1 MNDGNG
7 WTEKP
12 LYKKRLNSLGQF
24 TLGNN
29 NNKGL
34 RRGVD
39 NSFKIMDDI

>member
-12 LYKKRLNSLGQF
+12 LYEKRLKSLGQF
-24 TLGNN
+24 TLGKN

-34 RRGVD
+34 RGVD
-39 NSFKIMDDI
+39 NSFQNNE